1 MKRTF
6 KYILPIICTL
16 WCAGCS
22 EENINEVDGPVTEP
36 QENYTSY
43 WYYSHEVLETFT
55 FEAMGLAESKEFNPY
70 VVAHRGDTLFVAN
83 IGTAGNSLI
92 LFDKK
97 SNRPMRTLKTWTFN
111 GQEKSFGSNI
121 NAIVPAGNRL
131 YVAEVGSRIHAFS
144 LPQMEYISC
153 IGNGNWWDAVF
164 QAQAATVKDGLIF
177 ARDKDGKVS
186 IYKESDVTPEKYQ
199 GVRRYKQS
207 SKGPGNADNNGFA
220 AHYMQEDGNGRILL
234 TAYEASSI
242 RVLDPSK
249 VTDEMKGGES
259 IDLDE
264 TWVLPFKPKSF
275 ALTDNYIY
283 VTGSNDSITVFN
295 HDRERVKVLKAIPG
309 FTFTRVDHIY
319 RESDEV
325 LWVSDY
331 NTRTLVKMGVFKAE
345 IREYETVDENIVK
358 VQAARTRSGEVEG
371 ELYVNV
377 RTHQIV
383 DPAEVE

>member
-164 QAQAATVKDGLIF
+164 QAQAVTVKDGLIF

-249 VTDEMKGGES
+249 VTDEMKG
-259 IDLDE
+259 DE
-264 TWVLPFKPKSF
+264 AF
-275 ALTDNYIY
+275 
-283 VTGSNDSITVFN
+283 DSITVFN